1 MNKIVK
7 LLLVFL
13 ITGSSLF
20 AQKQRKI
27 DSLKTVLS
35 GSIHDTLRTK
45 ALNALAKLYWTNNP
59 DTAMVLVLQSE
70 KVAEKIKDK
79 KYVCIT
85 TIYKAYIISALGNY
99 DSAIV
104 VYQQAIDLSK
114 KHKKDKPL
122 GQALT
127 ALGNVYNIIGDYDS
141 AIKYYMEALTI
152 QERLADK
159 VGMAKTYNSLGVLFE
174 WQKDYK
180 SALNYH
186 KQAFVIKTELGD
198 SVEMATSLNNMGIV
212 YESMKDTENALKHH
226 LQSLEIRKRID
237 DKNGLIMSYTNLGNI
252 YSRNNKSKEAIDF
265 LSKAYALAIEIKDRL
280 NLARVAF
287 DLGNHYFIVKE
298 YEKGFKYIIEAE
310 KISEEMEI
318 KELQR
323 DVYKELSDYFV
334 MKQDYKSALDYSLKY
349 RDVNDSLYNENR
361 TKEIQGLNSKYQS
374 EKKEQEINSLNQQSK
389 IQQLDIKQK
398 RTSMYSLF
406 AGLLLLI
413 LIAII
418 LFNRN
423 RIKQKANKELAE
435 KNNLIEHQKHL
446 VEEKNHEITDSIN
459 YAKRI
464 QTALLPSEDSFREL
478 LPQSFVLF
486 KPKDIVSGDFFW
498 INEKDNFIFYVAADC
513 TGHGVPGAFMSM
525 LGTSF
530 LNEIINEKD
539 IIEPGDILDLLK
551 IKIIKS
557 LKQKGEVGSNKDGMD
572 MVLCRL
578 DTSKNELVFAA
589 ANNPLWLLRDG
600 KIIEYKADKQP
611 VGIGSEGFE
620 HFNQRTIQLEKG
632 DLVYTFSD
640 GYADQFGGP
649 KGKKFKYKQMEE
661 IILSNANESMEFQKN
676 GLDERFERWR
686 GELEQVDDVCI
697 IGIKI

>member
-27 DSLKTVLS
+27 DSLKTMLS
-35 GSIHDTLRTK
+35 GSIHDTIRTK
-45 ALNALAKLYWTNNP
+45 TLNALAKLYWTNNP

-70 KVAEKIKDK
+70 KVAEKLKDK
-79 KYVCIT
+79 KYQCIT

-114 KHKKDKPL
+114 KNKKDKPL

-186 KQAFVIKTELGD
+186 KQAFVIKTELED

-226 LQSLEIRKRID
+226 LQSLEIRKLID

-252 YSRNNKSKEAIDF
+252 YSHNNKSKEAIDF

-287 DLGNHYFIVKE
+287 DLGNHYFIIKE
-298 YEKGFKYIIEAE
+298 YEKGVKYILEAE
-310 KISEEMEI
+310 GISEEMEI

-323 DVYKELSDYFV
+323 DVYKELSDYFI
-334 MKQDYKSALDYSLKY
+334 MKKDYKAALDYSLKY
-349 RDVNDSLYNENR
+349 RDVNDSLYNENK

-406 AGLLLLI
+406 AGVLLLI

-464 QTALLPSEDSFREL
+464 QTALLPSEDSFKEL
-478 LPQSFVLF
+478 IPQSFVLF

-498 INEKDNFIFYVAADC
+498 INGKDNFIFYVAADC

-539 IIEPGDILDLLK
+539 VIEPGDILDLLK

-572 MVLCRL
+572 MVLCRI

-600 KIIEYKADKQP
+600 EIIEYKADKQP

-620 HFNQRTIQLEKG
+620 HFNQHTIQLLKG

-661 IILSNANESMEFQKN
+661 IILANANESMEFQKN
-676 GLDERFERWR
+676 GLDERFEKWR

-697 IGIKI
+697 IGVKI